1 MFNVL
6 GVDKQP
12 REKYRDKKI
21 SLSHSISVNSQ
32 IKLSFSFQTVDRVAR
47 LNFPID
53 VAGEQALWGL
63 VRDLFR
69 PLAASE
75 ASQSSPG
82 LPRSWL
88 AIETNLTRDPSR
100 ELAHK
105 IKYTL
110 LGSTLML
117 LTVLCLALLR
127 KVVLTFLCL

>member
-105 IKYTL
+105 IK
-110 LGSTLML
+110 
-117 LTVLCLALLR
+117 
-127 KVVLTFLCL
+127 

>member
-6 GVDKQP
+6 GVEKHH
-12 REKYRDKKI
+12 REKYCDKKI

-32 IKLSFSFQTVDRVAR
+32 IKLSSFSFQTVDRVAR

-53 VAGEQALWGL
+53 VAGEQALYWGL

-88 AIETNLTRDPSR
+88 AIETNLSRDPSR
-100 ELAHK
+100 ELAHR
-105 IKYTL
+105 IK
-110 LGSTLML
+110 
-117 LTVLCLALLR
+117 
-127 KVVLTFLCL
+127 

>member
-32 IKLSFSFQTVDRVAR
+32 IKLSSFSFQTVDRVAR

-53 VAGEQALWGL
+53 VAGEQALYWGL

-105 IKYTL
+105 IK
-110 LGSTLML
+110 
-117 LTVLCLALLR
+117 
-127 KVVLTFLCL
+127 